1 MRVVKPITFNSFDF
15 SRASEATYYDE
26 DGVLVT
32 AAVDVL
38 RFGYDPETLASIGPI
53 FESAATNL
61 LPYSNDFTAWIM
73 TGSSAIGVETP
84 PVNPDESA
92 PVMFMD
98 ASGGS
103 SAWGMRYELGAL
115 SGAHTFS
122 VFVKTRNLGAGGA
135 SSITLEITGGGGFLA
150 YTTFNTL
157 YDTASVVSNFGTTST
172 NIEKLS
178 NGEWLRLSMSI
189 TGTITTVSRMWI
201 KGDDI
206 ANGGGGGNGNG
217 FLYLWGA
224 QLEPGSAPTSF
235 IYTDGTAETRAA
247 DIEIISPPS
256 LVTSNVPETDHT
268 EWDVA
273 TAYVI
278 DDIVMVTGIYH
289 RNYKCLVA
297 GTGDFPPD
305 NISGATPK
313 WLDIGATNRWRM
325 FDNMVG
331 ADLQSSN
338 SGSVDVTLSLAG
350 RINTVALFNVA
361 GVSATVRMFYGGEV
375 IYEKTVSL
383 TAPTSM
389 TGWWSFWFE
398 EKRKIKV
405 FAFTDL
411 PPATPSSVQI
421 VIDGGSGTAA
431 IGKAILGYG
440 RDLGFAEYGTTSAG
454 IIDYST
460 KEVDAFG
467 NYFFLERR
475 FVDTMDLRVVVD
487 PGREAMVKDT
497 LSEGRAKPY
506 VYIGE
511 DGYESLILLGRFI
524 DFSILFSTPAAS
536 YCSMRIEGI

>member
-15 SRASEATYYDE
+15 TRASVATYYNSS
-26 DGVLVT
+26 GVMVS
-32 AAVDVL
+32 AANDVL
-38 RFGYDPETLASIGPI
+38 RFGYNPETLASIGPI
-53 FESAATNL
+53 FESAATNII
-61 LPYSNDFTAWIM
+61 PYATNFTMWAPENP
-73 TGSSAIGVETP
+73 SSDIGVETP
-84 PVNPDESA
+84 PVSPDGSY

-98 ASGGS
+98 PGGTD
-103 SAWGMRYELGAL
+103 AWSIRQDVGVI
-115 SGAHTFS
+115 SGAYTFS
-122 VFVKTRNLGAGGA
+122 IFAKIKTPGAGGA
-135 SSITLEITGGGGFLA
+135 SSITITIIGGGA
-150 YTTFNTL
+150 NTYARFNINPAAPGVIGSGN
-157 YDTASVVSNFGTTST
+157 ASATSVQKI
-172 NIEKLS
+172 N
-178 NGEWLRLSMSI
+178 NGWVRISV
-189 TGTITTVSRMWI
+189 TGNLPVHASAKRVII
-201 KGDDI
+201 YGD
-206 ANGGGGGNGNG
+206 NVYSGGADGNG
-217 FLYLWGA
+217 FHYLWGA
-224 QLEPGSAPTSF
+224 QLETGSSPTSF
-235 IYTDGTAETRAA
+235 IYTTGSAATRAA
-247 DIEIISPPS
+247 DVEGISPPN
-256 LVTSNVPETDHT
+256 LVTSNVPETDHDA
-268 EWDVA
+268 WSNA
-273 TAYVI
+273 TAYVV

-289 RNYKCLVA
+289 RNYKCLVDN
-297 GTGDFPPD
+297 TGSFPPD
-305 NISGATPK
+305 NTTGTTPK

-338 SGSVDVTLSLAG
+338 AGSVDVTMSLAG

-361 GVSATVRMFYGGEV
+361 GVSATVRMFYDGDV

-383 TAPTSM
+383 TAPSSM
-389 TGWWSFWFE
+389 TGWWAFWFE

-405 FAFTDL
+405 LAFTDL

-421 VIDGGSGTAA
+421 VIDGGTGTAA
-431 IGKAILGYG
+431 IGKAVLGYG

-460 KEVDAFG
+460 KEVDPFG

-487 PGREAMVKDT
+487 PGRESMVKDT